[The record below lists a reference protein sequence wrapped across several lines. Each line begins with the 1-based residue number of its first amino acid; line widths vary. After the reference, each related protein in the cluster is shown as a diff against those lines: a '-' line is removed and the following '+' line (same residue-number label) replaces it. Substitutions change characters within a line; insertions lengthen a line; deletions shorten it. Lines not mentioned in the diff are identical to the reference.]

1 MYLYIALIL
10 SLATATGFAL
20 LAAKSGRD
28 YNRLLQKHNDE
39 KELCKAWMKTSQ
51 QINRMHN
58 DEKRKLKEFKSKI
71 ENREKC
77 IAELTRQVN
86 SLKESSMKAG
96 TILQSCG
103 SVDCD
108 GKPNY
113 CKECTDKASSLFK
126 ARNVCK

>member
-1 MYLYIALIL
+1 MYLYIALII

-20 LAAKSGRD
+20 LAVKRGRD
-28 YNRLLQKHNDE
+28 YNRLLQKYNDE
-39 KELCKAWMKTSQ
+39 KELCKSWMKTSQ

-86 SLKESSMKAG
+86 SLKESSIKAG
-96 TILQSCG
+96 IILQYCG

-108 GKPNY
+108 GKPNN
-113 CKECTDKASSLFK
+113 CKDCAEI
-126 ARNVCK
+126 

>member
-1 MYLYIALIL
+1 MLYIALIIAL
-10 SLATATGFAL
+10 GFATGFAL
-20 LAAKSGRD
+20 LAAKRGRD
-28 YNRLLQKHNDE
+28 YNRLLQKYNDK
-39 KELCKAWMKTSQ
+39 KELCKSWMKTSQ

-96 TILQSCG
+96 IILQSCG

-108 GKPNY
+108 GKPGY
-113 CKECTDKASSLFK
+113 CAKCSGKAGKRSIKL
-126 ARNVCK
+126 